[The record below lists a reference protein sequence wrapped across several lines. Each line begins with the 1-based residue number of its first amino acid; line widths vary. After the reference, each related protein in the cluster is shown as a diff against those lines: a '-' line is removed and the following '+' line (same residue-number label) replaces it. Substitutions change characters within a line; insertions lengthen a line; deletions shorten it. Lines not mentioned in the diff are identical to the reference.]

1 MPPLTAPARMLP
13 STAKREGDN
22 RGLNPGPRRYLCS
35 EETSKRRVIPLREL
49 REVTVRVRRAAN
61 RNVTLIVA
69 EIDRCLPTPLSR
81 FETTI

>member
-1 MPPLTAPARMLP
+1 
-13 STAKREGDN
+13 
-22 RGLNPGPRRYLCS
+22 
-35 EETSKRRVIPLREL
+35 
-49 REVTVRVRRAAN
+49 VTVRVRRAAN